1 MKRKA
6 ILIGNTRNL
15 AATPLELL
23 KAALFF
29 MSNKGGA
36 WNRDEIKE
44 YFEAK

>member
-15 AATPLELL
+15 AATPVKLL
-23 KAALFF
+23 KAALFS

-36 WNRDEIKE
+36 
-44 YFEAK
+44 